1 VWVANSFSAAFRL
14 DLAQRHGLGGV
25 TVNDVSEAGGG
36 ADIWPAV
43 QQLSD
48 AGSITLSRPN
58 GELFTP
64 AWTTAD
70 GSIAPPT
77 GTNVTWTAPAAPGSY
92 SVTLLVSDGVVRE
105 GQAITLDVAA
115 PEPGG

>member
-1 VWVANSFSAAFRL
+1 M
-14 DLAQRHGLGGV
+14 
-25 TVNDVSEAGGG
+25 
-36 ADIWPAV
+36 

-77 GTNVTWTAPAAPGSY
+77 GSNVTWTAPATAGSY
-92 SVTLLVSDGVVRE
+92 SITVVVSDGVVRE
-105 GQAITLDVAA
+105 GQAISIDVVA
-115 PEPGG
+115 PETGGE